1 MRPALLCVV
10 AACAPSAAYA
20 LAFPLRAPL
29 MRSPLSSPLRSPLQ
43 TALAPEPL
51 RALLPRARSSTIRCA
66 SSTLEPLFNELL
78 SSDTDTDRE
87 ATMEAAVKRWWAEG
101 PGTSQSN
108 SDELVEIMTRHGVS
122 VQTAA
127 LAAHERGEDT
137 SEASKTLQTL
147 VNMTFHV
154 KILVRDLKKAE
165 EGLPD

>member
-1 MRPALLCVV
+1 MV

-29 MRSPLSSPLRSPLQ
+29 VRSPLRSPLQ

-101 PGTSQSN
+101 PGTAQSN

-165 EGLPD
+165 EGLLD